1 MVVAFPGGPLTKP
14 VFHQSRPVG
23 RLFSYGAP
31 GRASTDKER
40 TMTTLDDTPLD
51 TELHT
56 DASYAAS
63 HARSATLHELIDDPR
78 ARGRENLRVLT
89 GDRPTGPLHIGHLFA
104 TLQSRVAIQDK
115 GIETII
121 LVADYQVITDRDS
134 VGDVRAA
141 TLGQL
146 ADYLASGIDPARST
160 IFAHSAVPE
169 IGQLTLAF
177 LSLVTD
183 AELRRNPTVKDELAA
198 TDGRPLSGLL
208 LTYPV
213 HQAADILGVHGTV
226 VPVGRDQLPHV
237 EQTRAIARRFNSRY
251 AAGEEY
257 FRAPDALLTDLPVV
271 PGLDGRKMSTSRG
284 NGISLGMTADETA
297 TRIRKA
303 RTDSERR
310 ITFAPEG
317 RPEVS
322 SMLRIVGLFTGE
334 APERVADRI
343 GDGGA
348 AALKRELTTVV
359 NDGLAEHRSR
369 RAELAADPAYLESVL
384 RQGNAHAREL
394 VVRTLDDVHDRIGL
408 RY

>member
-1 MVVAFPGGPLTKP
+1 
-14 VFHQSRPVG
+14 
-23 RLFSYGAP
+23 
-31 GRASTDKER
+31 
-40 TMTTLDDTPLD
+40 MTVLDD

-63 HARSATLHELIDDPR
+63 FARSRAVHELIDDPASAER
-78 ARGRENLRVLT
+78 TKLRVLT

-104 TLQSRVAIQDK
+104 TLKSRVAIQNK
-115 GIETII
+115 GIDTFI
-121 LVADYQVITDRDS
+121 LVADYQVITDRDA

-141 TLGQL
+141 TFGQL
-146 ADYLASGIDPARST
+146 ADYLAAGIDPARST

-169 IGQLTLAF
+169 IGQLTLVF

-208 LTYPV
+208 LSYPV

-226 VPVGRDQLPHV
+226 VPVGRDQLPHI
-237 EQTRAIARRFNSRY
+237 EQTRAIARRFNTRY
-251 AAGEEY
+251 SGGEDY
-257 FRAPDALLTDLPVV
+257 FRAPDALLTEMPVV

-284 NGISLGMTADETA
+284 NGVSLGMTADETA
-297 TRIRKA
+297 ARIRKA

-310 ITFAPEG
+310 ITFEPER
-317 RPEVS
+317 RPEVA
-322 SMLRIVGLFTGE
+322 SMLRIAGLFTGE
-334 APERVADRI
+334 APEHIADRI

-348 AALKRELTTVV
+348 AALKAELTTVV
-359 NDGLAEHRSR
+359 NDGLAAHRAR
-369 RAELAADPAYLESVL
+369 RADLAADPAHLESVL
-384 RQGNAHAREL
+384 REGNTRAREIAA
-394 VVRTLDDVHDRIGL
+394 RTLDDVNDRIGV

>member
-1 MVVAFPGGPLTKP
+1 
-14 VFHQSRPVG
+14 
-23 RLFSYGAP
+23 
-31 GRASTDKER
+31 
-40 TMTTLDDTPLD
+40 MTTLDE
-51 TELHT
+51 TELHS

-63 HARSATLHELIDDPR
+63 RTRSDTIHALIDDPQ
-78 ARGRENLRVLT
+78 AGGREKLRVLT

-104 TLQSRVAIQDK
+104 TLRSRVAIQDK
-115 GIETII
+115 GIDTFI

-141 TLGQL
+141 THGQL

-169 IGQLTLAF
+169 IGQLMLSF

-237 EQTRAIARRFNSRY
+237 EQTRAVARRFNSRY
-251 AAGEEY
+251 AEGEEY

-284 NGISLGMTADETA
+284 NGISLGMTGDETGA
-297 TRIRKA
+297 RIRKA

-310 ITFAPEG
+310 ITFDPDG
-317 RPEVS
+317 RPEVA
-322 SMLRIVGLFTGE
+322 SMLRIAGLFTGE
-334 APERVADRI
+334 PPEQVADRI

-348 AALKRELTTVV
+348 AALKSELTTVV
-359 NDGLAEHRSR
+359 NDGLAEHRAR
-369 RAELAADPAYLESVL
+369 RTEFAADPAYLEDVL
-384 RQGNAHAREL
+384 REGNARARE
-394 VVRTLDDVHDRIGL
+394 VATATLDDVQARLGL